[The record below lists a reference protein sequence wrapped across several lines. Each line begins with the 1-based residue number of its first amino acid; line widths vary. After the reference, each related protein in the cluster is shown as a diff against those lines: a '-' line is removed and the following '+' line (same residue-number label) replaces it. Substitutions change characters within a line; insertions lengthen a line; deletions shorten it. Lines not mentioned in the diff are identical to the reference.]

1 MLHVDFP
8 GPVIAPNSDL
18 VFEVELIQV
27 HDGPKPP
34 NVFKMIDIDNDDHL
48 TKDEVRN
55 PPVDQILG
63 RGGAHWNK
71 AMRYIT
77 NITKRIYIKLVI
89 LAGCLFLLILVVNT
103 NSVAKFEVASSRL
116 RTYCKILKKP
126 K

>member
-55 PPVDQILG
+55 QPMDQISG
-63 RGGAHWNK
+63 AGHIKTKQRGIQK
-71 AMRYIT
+71 
-77 NITKRIYIKLVI
+77 
-89 LAGCLFLLILVVNT
+89 
-103 NSVAKFEVASSRL
+103 
-116 RTYCKILKKP
+116 
-126 K
+126 

>member
-1 MLHVDFP
+1 MNDTLLMLYVDFP

-55 PPVDQILG
+55 SSVDHNKS
-63 RGGAHWNK
+63 GA
-71 AMRYIT
+71 
-77 NITKRIYIKLVI
+77 
-89 LAGCLFLLILVVNT
+89 GQ
-103 NSVAKFEVASSRL
+103 
-116 RTYCKILKKP
+116 CKIKQCGISIQKLQSVYT
-126 K
+126 

>member
-1 MLHVDFP
+1 MLYVDFP

-55 PPVDQILG
+55 SSVDHNKSGG
-63 RGGAHWNK
+63 RGNAKLSNAVFQYKNYK
-71 AMRYIT
+71 AYIH
-77 NITKRIYIKLVI
+77 K
-89 LAGCLFLLILVVNT
+89 AGYFGGLLIF
-103 NSVAKFEVASSRL
+103 AYFGG
-116 RTYCKILKKP
+116 
-126 K
+126 

>member
-55 PPVDQILG
+55 QPMDQIS
-63 RGGAHWNK
+63 GAGHIK
-71 AMRYIT
+71 TKQCGISKIK
-77 NITKRIYIKLVI
+77 ITKRLYVYIQYVKRVI
-89 LAGCLFLLILVVNT
+89 LAGWFWRVILAGWFFVVD
-103 NSVAKFEVASSRL
+103 SFGG
-116 RTYCKILKKP
+116 
-126 K
+126 

>member
-55 PPVDQILG
+55 QPMIKYRG
-63 RGGAHWNK
+63 RA
-71 AMRYIT
+71 T
-77 NITKRIYIKLVI
+77 
-89 LAGCLFLLILVVNT
+89 
-103 NSVAKFEVASSRL
+103 
-116 RTYCKILKKP
+116 LKQSNAVFQK
-126 K
+126 